1 MKWLEIA
8 GNGWKL
14 LEIAE
19 ISWRSLKL
27 LEMARTSKYGWNQLE
42 IAGMVGEC

>member
-14 LEIAE
+14 LESAE

-27 LEMARTSKYGWNQLE
+27 LKMARTSGYGWNQLE
-42 IAGMVGEC
+42 IAGMVRQC